1 MKKTVRTTKA
11 RASRSAEPPCSPLW
25 AVWGNGY
32 GFRGPLPVYWSD
44 NLKSWWA
51 KNGNDD
57 VDKPGFDWKDGYF
70 SFASA
75 SKDEV
80 LAFAKGYA
88 ACARIVRGA
97 VSGTA
102 NNVLSVSGEQTT
114 GERHGQD

>member
-1 MKKTVRTTKA
+1 VKKTVRTTKA

-102 NNVLSVSGEQTT
+102 NAG
-114 GERHGQD
+114 GQPRLAKATKEDRP